1 MNQDNSLYDFCQ
13 FFDASEGSWSMMT
26 GQESLYQ
33 AGTYP
38 ITIIGYVEGYEAEA

>member
-1 MNQDNSLYDFCQ
+1 
-13 FFDASEGSWSMMT
+13 MMVE
-26 GQESLYQ
+26 QESLYQ